1 MSCRERSPPAPMTP
15 PPPSPPPSPPRPPP
29 PPPRPL
35 PPPTP
40 CPPPSPPGPPPPPS
54 PPPSPP
60 RPPPSLPAPPSPPAP
75 PHLPPSAPPSRFVY
89 AEGGELKLFDDE
101 FRFVGADAFW
111 LLEAAAH
118 GHTEEVDELL
128 DECAARGLRV
138 VRTFAFRDMAWEDP
152 EAIVDATLPC
162 AAWCGDV
169 HNPFPDLTT
178 AGASDLKAC
187 KWEKCKGCDACPG
200 GGMPLPTKWSNG
212 PAPALQYRPSGF
224 HEPTFRALDYI
235 IDAAGRR
242 GLKLVLPLLN
252 YGTYGGGI
260 KVYQTWVG
268 EEKDGKWPTMF
279 SHPDSTID
287 TEYAKDWHPQFNA
300 EAEKEAFTKIQEE
313 AITKV
318 EDVHRRSLKAHK
330 KRDDDDTEDESAASD
345 DGTLLLEDV
354 FDIYNV
360 DFNFVRSWEQ
370 VSHCPRFYSDPAA
383 RDLYKFMAT
392 TVVGRVNSYTGV
404 AYSDD
409 PTILMWELCHQ
420 CRCPGSNGGE
430 MQEWIEEMAPHV
442 KALAPKQLLA
452 FGGEGFLCA
461 GQSCANFSSSAPSK
475 QRSKADVMAAKKQ
488 TDVWEPVAG
497 REGDHEALHHAN
509 YIMSRLGGNFAA
521 NNAVDALDV
530 ATYSADFAEVRHVL
544 QDLGVEGWAASLDV
558 WTRLHEE
565 AAAALGK
572 PLILESF
579 GLATGGDSPFTGIDR
594 EVVVRHTLDKLQ
606 HSHHTMGALFS
617 DLGVPTRL
625 APGMTIVCG
634 APGTHHFLARPADR
648 GTCDALKRHADV
660 LPAWPLIASPPPP
673 PPRPPASPPPPF
685 PPIAPPDAPWPS
697 PPPSPPSPPPPPPP
711 SPSPPPPPSP
721 PSPPP
726 PPPPAPPPLYAT
738 IHAGR
743 CGDQRFYQ
751 LTAELC
757 AEYARDKGRPFL
769 AVREEDEHTGC
780 NDWGDVVEYNAQQ
793 TEHGCADGEAEACL
807 CSYSAASPRPPP
819 PPMPAS
825 PSPSPP
831 PPPPSPLPPPL
842 PPPSPPPPPRRP
854 PPLPPKEEPEA
865 SPGPNAEDDVFA
877 YLAEEIPSNLEALG
891 GSIEAAAGGDAD
903 ETSAEEKVTDA
914 LIATG
919 IVLFV
924 VVVCCVACCCVF
936 RRGRHRYRRQSR
948 EERGGLLDAPDG
960 GSSTGKFVPWDD
972 EDGTAMV
979 SPAGA
984 PNGHGGEG
992 DADGEEVGETM
1003 RL

>member
-1 MSCRERSPPAPMTP
+1 
-15 PPPSPPPSPPRPPP
+15 
-29 PPPRPL
+29 
-35 PPPTP
+35 
-40 CPPPSPPGPPPPPS
+40 
-54 PPPSPP
+54 
-60 RPPPSLPAPPSPPAP
+60 
-75 PHLPPSAPPSRFVY
+75 
-89 AEGGELKLFDDE
+89 
-101 FRFVGADAFW
+101 
-111 LLEAAAH
+111 
-118 GHTEEVDELL
+118 
-128 DECAARGLRV
+128 
-138 VRTFAFRDMAWEDP
+138 
-152 EAIVDATLPC
+152 
-162 AAWCGDV
+162 
-169 HNPFPDLTT
+169 
-178 AGASDLKAC
+178 
-187 KWEKCKGCDACPG
+187 
-200 GGMPLPTKWSNG
+200 
-212 PAPALQYRPSGF
+212 
-224 HEPTFRALDYI
+224 
-235 IDAAGRR
+235 
-242 GLKLVLPLLN
+242 
-252 YGTYGGGI
+252 
-260 KVYQTWVG
+260 
-268 EEKDGKWPTMF
+268 
-279 SHPDSTID
+279 
-287 TEYAKDWHPQFNA
+287 
-300 EAEKEAFTKIQEE
+300 
-313 AITKV
+313 
-318 EDVHRRSLKAHK
+318 
-330 KRDDDDTEDESAASD
+330 
-345 DGTLLLEDV
+345 
-354 FDIYNV
+354 
-360 DFNFVRSWEQ
+360 
-370 VSHCPRFYSDPAA
+370 
-383 RDLYKFMAT
+383 
-392 TVVGRVNSYTGV
+392 
-404 AYSDD
+404 
-409 PTILMWELCHQ
+409 
-420 CRCPGSNGGE
+420 

-780 NDWGDVVEYNAQQ
+780 NDWGDVVQYNAQQ
-793 TEHGCADGEAEACL
+793 TVHGCADGEAEACL

-831 PPPPSPLPPPL
+831 PPPPMPLPPPL
-842 PPPSPPPPPRRP
+842 PPPSPPPPPRHP

-891 GSIEAAAGGDAD
+891 GSIEAAAGGDAERD
-903 ETSAEEKVTDA
+903 E
-914 LIATG
+914 
-919 IVLFV
+919 
-924 VVVCCVACCCVF
+924 
-936 RRGRHRYRRQSR
+936 RRGEGDGRSHRDGHRALRRR
-948 EERGGLLDAPDG
+948 RLLRRVLLRLPEGAATATAANRARRGGGLLDAPDG
-960 GSSTGKFVPWDD
+960 GSSTGKPSSLGMTRTARRWCRRPGRRTATEERATPMARRWVKRCGCDVKLISVRSLTLTTVAGRAPLRRPRAAPTPPPHREPAAGRPRAPSGDREPAPTHAGWGRAPGSRRLRRRSTAAEAEAGVVVGARARPTAAAAAAVFFVVTQRRQNV
-972 EDGTAMV
+972 ERLGGGGRRRRRGRGGGGGG
-979 SPAGA
+979 SAGRRRS
-984 PNGHGGEG
+984 
-992 DADGEEVGETM
+992 GEEVGGD
-1003 RL
+1003 RLAHRDELGPQRVAHQRVGGAEDEEVVARACDRHVEAGGHADEAERRRGGAAARHDDDVSLGALEGVHGRDGVAVEASVEEEARHQRRLRTVQTDDAHLRRLDAAAAQGAEQPHRARRLGAVADRASIALLDALGAPHFAEAKGRQAGEQRRARGGGAVAEAIDGAGRRRRRGRKRGREQRRAAVLRARSITGRTPQLARRSNRVARGSAPPPRAAPPLPPAAAAAAATAARGGARRVGGELLRGSPTARRRHTASSRGGRARRAR